1 MKIAVIGSGIAGLSA
16 AWLLSKSHDVDVY
29 EKDDRLGGHANTQNV
44 KIAGED
50 VAVDTG
56 FIVYN
61 EKTYPNLTALF
72 NHLDVQTDPTE
83 MSFAV
88 SLEQGSR
95 EYSGSG
101 LKGLFAQKSNL
112 FRPNFLRM
120 ISQTLRFYKE
130 APQDAEDP
138 KLQSISLGSYLTQN
152 NYSVTF
158 INEHLLPMGA
168 AIWSMPPQ
176 QLLQFP
182 FRAFIGF
189 CSNHGLLQV
198 RDRPQW
204 RTVSGGSR
212 NYVQKLASEIS
223 GKIILNAGISDIQ
236 RKPGSIT
243 VYARNGHA
251 TSYDHVVF
259 ACHSDQA
266 LALLNAEGNASRAE
280 RQILGS
286 IRYQRNIAILHRDI
300 SLMPKRKTTW
310 SAWNFIG
317 NQMGNNALCVTYW
330 MNALQRLNTS
340 EDVFVTLNPS
350 HQPAE
355 GSVLRTFQY
364 SHPVFDQTALSAQ
377 SQLWQIQGE
386 RRTWFCGAY
395 LGYGFHEDGLQSGL
409 AVAEALG
416 DVQRPWTCENPNGRI
431 GLPEDWP
438 YGSYQEAAE

>member
-16 AWLLSKSHDVDVY
+16 AWLLSKSHDVDIY
-29 EKDDRLGGHANTQNV
+29 EKDDRLGGHANTQHV
-44 KIAGED
+44 KVADKD

-61 EKTYPNLTALF
+61 ERTYPNLTALF
-72 NHLDVQTDPTE
+72 NHLDIQTDPTE

-88 SLEQGSR
+88 SLEQGAR

-112 FRPNFLRM
+112 FRPSFLRM
-120 ISQTLRFYKE
+120 VSETLRFYKD

-138 KLQSISLGSYLTQN
+138 KLQSATLGSYLTQN
-152 NYSVTF
+152 NYSANF

-182 FRAFIGF
+182 FRTFIGF
-189 CSNHGLLQV
+189 CNNHGLLQV

-204 RTVSGGSR
+204 RTVSGGSC

-223 GKIILNAGISDIQ
+223 GKVILNAGISDIQ

-243 VYARNGHA
+243 VYSRSGHA

-300 SLMPKRKTTW
+300 SLMPKRKSTW

-317 NQMGNNALCVTYW
+317 NKMGNNALCVTYW

-377 SQLWQIQGE
+377 RQLWQIQGE

-416 DVQRPWTCENPNGRI
+416 NVQRPWTCDNPNGRI

>member
-44 KIAGED
+44 KIVGED
-50 VAVDTG
+50 IAVDTG

-61 EKTYPNLTALF
+61 EKTYPNLTAFF

-138 KLQSISLGSYLTQN
+138 KIQSLSLGSYLSQN
-152 NYSVTF
+152 NYSATF

-236 RKPGSIT
+236 HKPGSIT

-377 SQLWQIQGE
+377 RQLWQIQGE

-416 DVQRPWTCENPNGRI
+416 GVQRPWTCENPNGRI

>member
-29 EKDDRLGGHANTQNV
+29 EKDDRLGGHANTHSV

-72 NHLDVQTDPTE
+72 NHLDIQTDPTE

-88 SLEQGSR
+88 SLDQGSR

-112 FRPNFLRM
+112 FRPSFLRM

-152 NYSVTF
+152 NYSATF

-182 FRAFIGF
+182 FSAFIGF
-189 CSNHGLLQV
+189 CNNHGLLQV

-223 GKIILNAGISDIQ
+223 GKVILNAGISDIQ
-236 RKPGSIT
+236 RKPGSIK
-243 VYARNGHA
+243 VYSRNGHA

-286 IRYQRNIAILHRDI
+286 IRYQRNIAIMHRDI

-377 SQLWQIQGE
+377 RQIWQIQGE

-416 DVQRPWTCENPNGRI
+416 NVHRPWTCDNPNGRI

>member
-16 AWLLSKSHDVDVY
+16 AWLLSKSHNVDVY

-112 FRPNFLRM
+112 FRPSFLRM

-130 APQDAEDP
+130 APQDAVDP
-138 KLQSISLGSYLTQN
+138 KLQSTSLGSYLSQN
-152 NYSVTF
+152 NYSATF

-189 CSNHGLLQV
+189 CNNHGLLQV

-223 GKIILNAGISDIQ
+223 GKIILNAGISNIQ

-243 VYARNGHA
+243 VYARNGQP

-377 SQLWQIQGE
+377 RQLWQIQGE

-395 LGYGFHEDGLQSGL
+395 LGCGFHEDGLQSGL

-416 DVQRPWTCENPNGRI
+416 DVQRPWTCENPNERI